1 MKTPRTIILATLLL
15 APLTALHAADTPF
28 DPCRYGAVGDGKTL
42 CTEPIQKAVD
52 ACAAAGGGTVRLA
65 GGTFLSGTI
74 YLRSH
79 VTLEVAGGATLLGST
94 NIAHYPVNVPAI
106 RSYTDKYVN
115 KSLIAGEN
123 LQDIGL
129 TGRGTI
135 DGQGSKFGFDRK
147 PRWRADGSD
156 MDRPFLIRLVNCR
169 DVLVEGLRLQDSAA
183 WLQHY
188 LGCERVMVRGIH
200 VWNYKNQ
207 CNDGI
212 DLDGCKDCVVSGS
225 VFESDDDG
233 ITLKSTFER
242 PSENITIS
250 DCVVRSHASAIKM
263 GTESSGGFRNITIAN
278 CVVTSPPADVKV
290 VNGVSRGLSGV
301 ALEMVDGGVLEN
313 ITVSN
318 IAIEGV
324 TTPIFLRLGNRAR
337 LFRADLPKPG
347 VGTFRNVVLSNIVA
361 TRASKLACSITGI
374 PGHPIENVQLSNIQI
389 ACEGGGTSDEA
400 AAKVPE
406 SEAGYPECT
415 MFGKSLPAY
424 GFYFRQVQGLR
435 LSNVR
440 LETAAADLRHALVFD
455 DVENLALAG
464 LDAACSPG
472 GAATVSLIQTRGAL
486 ISGCQPRAKDG
497 AFVSLSGERS
507 RNITLVGNDLSGA
520 ARPAAVAPEVPKDAL
535 LIK

>member
-1 MKTPRTIILATLLL
+1 MRNTTTGIRKPILAL
-15 APLTALHAADTPF
+15 LTALLLTPPGALSAADTVF
-28 DPCRYGAVGDGKTL
+28 DPCRFGAKTDGRTL
-42 CTEPIQKAVD
+42 CTEPIQKAID

-65 GGTFLSGTI
+65 GGKFLSGTI

-79 VTLEVAGGATLLGST
+79 VTLEVAAGATLLGST

-123 LQDIGL
+123 LQNIGL
-129 TGRGTI
+129 VGRGTI
-135 DGQGSKFGFDRK
+135 DGQGSGFGFERK
-147 PRWRADGSD
+147 PRWRANGED
-156 MDRPFLIRLVNCR
+156 MNRPFLIRLVNCR
-169 DVLVEGLRLQDSAA
+169 DVRVEGLRLQDSAT
-183 WLQHY
+183 WMQHY
-188 LGCERVMVRGIH
+188 LGCERVIVRGIH

-212 DLDGCKDCVVSGS
+212 DLDGCKDCVVSGC

-242 PSENITIS
+242 PSENIVIS
-250 DCVVRSHASAIKM
+250 DCIARSHASAIKM

-290 VNGVSRGLSGV
+290 VNGVSRGLSGI
-301 ALEMVDGGVLEN
+301 ALEIVDGGVLEN
-313 ITVSN
+313 ITVAN
-318 IAIEGV
+318 VVIEGV

-337 LFRADLPKPG
+337 PFRTDIPKPG
-347 VGTFRNVVLSNIVA
+347 VGTFRNVLLSNIVA

-389 ACEGGGTSDEA
+389 AFEGGGTNDEA

-406 SEAGYPECT
+406 NETGYPECT

-424 GFYFRQVQGLR
+424 GFYCRHVTGLKLR
-435 LSNVR
+435 DVR
-440 LETAAADLRHALVFD
+440 LRTGQRDERPAVICD
-455 DVENLALAG
+455 DVKRLVIDG
-464 LDAACSPG
+464 LDACSAG
-472 GAATVSLIQTRGAL
+472 GAAPAVRLLGCPGAN
-486 ISGCQPRAKDG
+486 IRNSGGIPLEPRAAEK
-497 AFVSLSGERS
+497 
-507 RNITLVGNDLSGA
+507 
-520 ARPAAVAPEVPKDAL
+520 PKHD
-535 LIK
+535 

>member
-1 MKTPRTIILATLLL
+1 MHWLLPRVSAGLRALLL
-15 APLTALHAADTPF
+15 VPLAALHAADTVF
-28 DPCRYGAVGDGKTL
+28 DPCRFGAKPDGETL
-42 CTEPIQKAVD
+42 CTEAIQKAID

-65 GGTFLSGTI
+65 GGKFLSGTI

-79 VTLEVAGGATLLGST
+79 VTLEVAAGATLLGST

-123 LQDIGL
+123 LQNIGL

-147 PRWRADGSD
+147 PRWRADGDD

-169 DVLVEGLRLQDSAA
+169 DVRVEGLRLQDSAT
-183 WLQHY
+183 WMQHY

-212 DLDGCKDCVVSGS
+212 DLDGCRDVVVSGC

-242 PSENITIS
+242 PSENIVIS
-250 DCVVRSHASAIKM
+250 DCIVRSHASAIKM

-290 VNGVSRGLSGV
+290 FNGVSRGLSGI

-313 ITVSN
+313 ITVAN
-318 IAIEGV
+318 VVIEGV

-337 LFRADLPKPG
+337 PYRAGMPKPG
-347 VGTFRNVVLSNIVA
+347 VGSFRNVILSNIVA
-361 TRASKLACSITGI
+361 TRASKVACSITGI

-389 ACEGGGTSDEA
+389 AFEGGGTNEEA
-400 AAKVPE
+400 AATVPE
-406 SEAGYPECT
+406 NEAGYPECT

-424 GFYFRQVQGLR
+424 GFYCRHVTGLK
-435 LSNVR
+435 
-440 LETAAADLRHALVFD
+440 LRDVHLRTGQRDERPAVICD
-455 DVENLALAG
+455 DVKRLVIDG
-464 LDAACSPG
+464 LESSSAG
-472 GAATVSLIQTRGAL
+472 GAAPAVRLLGCPGASIRNSGDVPVETR
-486 ISGCQPRAKDG
+486 
-497 AFVSLSGERS
+497 
-507 RNITLVGNDLSGA
+507 A
-520 ARPAAVAPEVPKDAL
+520 AEKP
-535 LIK
+535 